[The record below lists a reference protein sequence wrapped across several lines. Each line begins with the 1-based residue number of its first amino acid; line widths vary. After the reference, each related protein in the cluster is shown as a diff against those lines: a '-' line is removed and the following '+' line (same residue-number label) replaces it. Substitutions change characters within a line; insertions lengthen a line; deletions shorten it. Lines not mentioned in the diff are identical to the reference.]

1 MTAVGSSARIQRLS
15 DVGSGVACRI
25 DAVAATADHA
35 ARLAGLG
42 ISVGRQVRLLRTGD
56 PTVVQV
62 YGSRLGLARGLAEL
76 VQVDIESHAKP
87 RNE

>member
-1 MTAVGSSARIQRLS
+1 MISVAPEARIQRLS
-15 DVGSGVACRI
+15 EVASGSVCRI

-42 ISVGRQVRLLRTGD
+42 ITVGRQVRVLRTGD

-62 YGSRLGLARGLAEL
+62 YGSRLGLARALAEL
-76 VQVDIESHAKP
+76 VHVDLETSSAAT
-87 RNE
+87 E